1 MSTLELKKELHQIID
16 NSDTNLVEGFYAIIT
31 AYIEKSKNS
40 QMIAESEEDIKSG
53 RIHNQNEVR
62 KIIESWKYGFD
73 KAIQIALKLQ
83 KGTEILENSK
93 YDFSE
98 IGSIDAEFAHLKR
111 NYRKLI
117 DGHFKI
123 TYREG
128 KTKIYIN
135 RIFDT
140 RQNPNKN
147 K

>member
-1 MSTLELKKELHQIID
+1 MDRIIKIVFWTTRAIKDLEKVTRFNALL
-16 NSDTNLVEGFYAIIT
+16 
-31 AYIEKSKNS
+31 
-40 QMIAESEEDIKSG
+40 
-53 RIHNQNEVR
+53 
-62 KIIESWKYGFD
+62 YGFD
-73 KAIQIALKLQ
+73 KALQIALKLQ
-83 KGTEILENSK
+83 KSTEILENPK

-98 IGSIDAEFAHLKR
+98 IGAIDSEFTHLKR

-117 DGHFKI
+117 DGHCKI

>member
-1 MSTLELKKELHQIID
+1 LERITKPVFW
-16 NSDTNLVEGFYAIIT
+16 TTRAIKDL
-31 AYIEKSKNS
+31 EKATRFN
-40 QMIAESEEDIKSG
+40 ALL
-53 RIHNQNEVR
+53 
-62 KIIESWKYGFD
+62 YGFD

-83 KGTEILENSK
+83 KGTEILGNPK

-117 DGHFKI
+117 DGHLKI